1 MNNLQ
6 TIKKVAKENGLN
18 FVRTNSKI
26 NGVQL
31 YNFVNEFGR
40 VVASNWTITSAID
53 EYHFGDLVGKIT
65 D

>member
-1 MNNLQ
+1 MSNLQ

-31 YNFVNEFGR
+31 YNFVNEFGQI
-40 VVASNWTITSAID
+40 VASNWTIASAID
-53 EYHFGDLVGKIT
+53 EHHFGDLVGKIT